1 MKIENI
7 RIGMEVKSSGNAY
20 CTYFVTQIG
29 PKDKVT
35 VEFRKGCRNYGNF
48 GREGSSQYTVYASQL
63 SPVKSRRKAP
73 AKVPAAPSIES
84 RILKIL
90 EKGTRIVRFEYNG
103 KLRNVLIGTSDA
115 LDEPRWGKVE
125 NRAIRSH
132 NGKKFLIGIDNLDN
146 RQIKSFELSKI
157 ENPSF

>member
-1 MKIENI
+1 MKIQDI
-7 RIGMEVKSSGNAY
+7 RIGMEVKSSGNDD
-20 CTYFVTQIG
+20 CTYFVVQIG

-35 VEFRKGCRNYGNF
+35 VEFRKGCRNWGNF

-63 SPVKSRRKAP
+63 SPVNSRRKAP
-73 AKVPAAPSIES
+73 AKVATPSLES

-90 EKGTRIVRFEYNG
+90 DKGTKIVRFTYDN

-132 NGKKFLIGIDNLDN
+132 NGKKFLVGLDNLDN

-157 ENPSF
+157 QNPSF